1 MLLSSLLL
9 CADPSSLPVSV
20 PSSCRKPGLGVRK
33 WSSCLSLFPD
43 GLCDGRILSSYSS
56 DLLHFVLFE
65 EKRETRFCYL
75 SKALSV
81 DRTVQL
87 MQWANGT
94 RVTQS
99 YSPSVK
105 NSFSCLIN
113 SIPCLG
119 ASFSNN
125 CPDSK
130 AASRFPAALC
140 VLYSLFPCHTFSVFC
155 SQLLVPVL
163 NISEPS

>member
-81 DRTVQL
+81 DRTVWL
-87 MQWANGT
+87 MQWANGLVWHRAT
-94 RVTQS
+94 HLQWRIHFLAWQTPFLALELAFQ
-99 YSPSVK
+99 
-105 NSFSCLIN
+105 IIAQ
-113 SIPCLG
+113 IPKLPVAFRQHCV
-119 ASFSNN
+119 
-125 CPDSK
+125 CCI
-130 AASRFPAALC
+130 LC
-140 VLYSLFPCHTFSVFC
+140 FRATHSLYSA
-155 SQLLVPVL
+155 
-163 NISEPS
+163 PSS